1 MPDRVKEKLVELV
14 DDYTNHLTVRDIHK
28 ADFSEKFAD
37 QLIANGVT
45 VQEWIS
51 SSKPPQTGGEY
62 LCRCIVNDMDDLPF
76 YMVLRYYIV
85 DENPHFQHEQKG
97 GMKVTHWREF
107 GKLEKPEP
115 REMPQP
121 PKGE

>member
-1 MPDRVKEKLVELV
+1 MDVREKLVELLTEFYGV
-14 DDYTNHLTVRDIHK
+14 DPMYHGVDANAL
-28 ADFSEKFAD
+28 ADH
-37 QLIANGVT
+37 LIANGVT

-51 SSKPPQTGGEY
+51 ASEPPQRGGEY
-62 LCRCIVNDMDDLPF
+62 LCRCIMNDMDDVPF

-97 GMKVTHWREF
+97 GMKVTHWRDV
-107 GKLEKPEP
+107 GKLEKPES